1 MNLQKG
7 VLWEH
12 LKKEKI
18 HDEYR
23 KEWFGHVFGL
33 PWEVNKKVLTGGKK
47 PNWGVILFIQIRLLN

>member
-33 PWEVNKKVLTGGKK
+33 PWEVNKKVLTGGK
-47 PNWGVILFIQIRLLN
+47 NLIGELFYSFRLDC